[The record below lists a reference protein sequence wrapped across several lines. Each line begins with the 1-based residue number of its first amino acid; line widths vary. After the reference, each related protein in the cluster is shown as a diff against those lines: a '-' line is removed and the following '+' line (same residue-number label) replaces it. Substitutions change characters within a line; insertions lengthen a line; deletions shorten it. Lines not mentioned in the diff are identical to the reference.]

1 MGRPNNTKNLLKIM
15 NPYDISAL
23 VVDDDCAAL
32 ETIQKMLAFIGL
44 DNIDSCNASDCF
56 DKYFKPGKYNLVII
70 DYFLDVG
77 LKGTDIIKRI
87 RKIDDEVIVM
97 LITGYPSEVIY
108 QGILEYGI
116 DDFLTKP
123 VLIDTLAYRILLNLS
138 RVRRMKELD
147 LSICN
152 KYDVRIRELREQAN
166 EIGIK
171 MARILMGEETQN
183 HVGETEPRQGRA
195 KIPG

>member
-1 MGRPNNTKNLLKIM
+1 MGLPDDTKKLLRIM
-15 NPYDISAL
+15 NPYNISAL

-32 ETIQKMLAFIGL
+32 ETLQKMLAFIGL
-44 DNIDSCNASDCF
+44 DTIDSCNASDCF
-56 DKYFKPGKYNLVII
+56 DQYFIPGKYNLVII

-77 LKGTDIIKRI
+77 LRGTDIIKRI
-87 RKIDDEVIVM
+87 RKMDKEVIVI

-108 QGILEYGI
+108 QGILNYSI
-116 DDFLTKP
+116 DDFLIKP
-123 VLIDTLAYRILLNLS
+123 VFIDTLASRILLNLS

-147 LSICN
+147 LSIDR
-152 KYDVRIRELREQAN
+152 KYDARIRELREQA
-166 EIGIK
+166 EVIGNK
-171 MARILMGEETQN
+171 MAKILKEEETQN